1 MQETAST
8 ISQQVKDDF
17 ANLHESSL
25 REQQRDM
32 SLNKLF
38 DNWEKNVKC

>member
-8 ISQQVKDDF
+8 ISQQVDF

-38 DNWEKNVKC
+38 DNWGKKS